1 MKSNSNKFTK
11 PDDLKNLIS
20 KRRVLEATALSM
32 LSGSIIGLSSL
43 IPKTSNAQVSLNY
56 PIKPV
61 RFIVPFAVG
70 GSGDLIARVVAEQL
84 SRSMGQAWVIEN
96 KGGNGSVL
104 GTEIA
109 AKSNPDGYNVVLSN
123 GAAITIGPLMG
134 QQMGYKPMDDFTH
147 LCLLGTFTNA
157 LIVRA
162 DHPAKNFNDFLN
174 LAKSNPGKISYSS
187 AGVGSAGYLTG
198 ELLKHLAKLD
208 MVHIPYKGTGPAMTD
223 LLGGQIDAMFNA
235 LIAASPYIKSGKV
248 RALAVTS
255 QQRIQEHY
263 EIPTMNESVSGA
275 IGDAWFGISVPSKTP
290 IAVTEKLKNE
300 ILKTMEQAE
309 VKQRLQEMGLNIN
322 VLGPKEFTLFLNNEN
337 KKWAPVIKSSN
348 LTNNN

>member
-1 MKSNSNKFTK
+1 MRLKDSISRRKFVEQGFVKGLIAPFLGLMSVKSLTSRAQSASNYPTK
-11 PDDLKNLIS
+11 PI
-20 KRRVLEATALSM
+20 
-32 LSGSIIGLSSL
+32 
-43 IPKTSNAQVSLNY
+43 
-56 PIKPV
+56 

-70 GSGDLIARVVAEQL
+70 GSGDLISRVISEQL
-84 SRSMGQAWVIEN
+84 TKSMGQAWVIEN

-109 AKSNPDGYNVVLSN
+109 ARANPDGYNVVLSN

-134 QQMGYKPMDDFTH
+134 QQLGYKPMEDLVH
-147 LCLLGTFTNA
+147 VCLLGTFTNA

-162 DHPAKNFNDFLN
+162 DHPAKNFTDFLN
-174 LAKSNPGKISYSS
+174 LAKQNPGKISYSS

-198 ELLKHLAKLD
+198 ELLKHLAKVD

-255 QQRIQEHY
+255 QQRISDHSD
-263 EIPTMNESVSGA
+263 IPTMNETIPGA
-275 IGDAWFGISVPSKTP
+275 IGDAWFGISVPAKTP
-290 IAVTEKLKNE
+290 ASVVERLRLEVFKIMDQPETKQKL
-300 ILKTMEQAE
+300 QD
-309 VKQRLQEMGLNIN
+309 MGLNSN
-322 VLGPKEFTLFLNNEN
+322 LLGPKEFLQFLNNEN
-337 KKWAPVIKSSN
+337 KKWSPVIKSSN
-348 LTNNN
+348 LTNNS